1 MEFIERRPTTET
13 KLVSQN
19 GVGEYFY
26 ERSTDDHRPVGPSRR
41 NVLRKDN
48 FAFTAFPHVQ

>member
-41 NVLRKDN
+41 NVLQKDN